1 MLWAEK
7 FITREEGMM
16 RTDWNSIRGMLN
28 AAVDAC
34 ERIEALQYAEVDREA
49 TIDIGDQKVSVHDFL
64 VSAWTY
70 PEKLRYQ
77 IIRERHDTGLD
88 MPYVPETA
96 RILLAMS
103 QAAIELVNAGEVS
116 PAKHDIQKMINW
128 FEEDLV
134 RGIERAIATRR

>member
-1 MLWAEK
+1 
-7 FITREEGMM
+7 M

-34 ERIEALQYAEVDREA
+34 ERIEALQYAEADREA
-49 TIDIGDQKVSVHDFL
+49 TTDIGDQKVSVHDFL

-134 RGIERAIATRR
+134 RGIERAIATLR

>member
-1 MLWAEK
+1 MVK
-7 FITREEGMM
+7 
-16 RTDWNSIRGMLN
+16 TDWNSIRGVLN
-28 AAVDAC
+28 AAIDAC
-34 ERIEALQYAEVDREA
+34 ERIEALQYAEADREA
-49 TIDIGDQKVSVHDFL
+49 TTDIGGQEVSVHDFL

-77 IIRERHDTGLD
+77 IIRERHDTGVDL
-88 MPYVPETA
+88 PYVPEAA

-103 QAAIELVNAGEVS
+103 QAAIELVDAGGVT
-116 PAKHDIQKMINW
+116 PAKQDIQKMINW

>member
-1 MLWAEK
+1 MK
-7 FITREEGMM
+7 
-16 RTDWNSIRGMLN
+16 TDWDSIRAMLN

-34 ERIEALQYAEVDREA
+34 ERIEALRYAEADREA
-49 TIDIGDQKVSVHDFL
+49 TIDIGGQEVSVHDFL

-77 IIRERHDTGLD
+77 IIRERHDTGDDL
-88 MPYVPETA
+88 PYVPATA

-103 QAAIELVNAGEVS
+103 QASIELVNAGEVT
-116 PAKHDIQKMINW
+116 PAKYDIQQMINW

-134 RGIERAIATRR
+134 PGIERAIATRR

>member
-1 MLWAEK
+1 MK
-7 FITREEGMM
+7 
-16 RTDWNSIRGMLN
+16 TDWNSIRGMLN
-28 AAVDAC
+28 AAIDAC
-34 ERIEALQYAEVDREA
+34 ERIESLQYAEADREA
-49 TIDIGDQKVSVHDFL
+49 TTDIGGQEVSVHDFL

-77 IIRERHDTGLD
+77 IIRERHDTGVDL
-88 MPYVPETA
+88 PYVPETS

-103 QAAIELVNAGEVS
+103 QAAIEVVNAGEVS
-116 PAKHDIQKMINW
+116 PAKYDIQKMINW